1 MANPVPIVAEMQG
14 MYGPFTMA
22 ERVLQKIWLQQ
33 DFVTRGAMLADG
45 RSLEVSSPGR
55 WNLLGGPDFLQAR
68 LKIAGREAVGD
79 IEVHFHASDW
89 QAHGH
94 EANPAY
100 SNVVLHVLL
109 FPPTEGSA
117 LARRRD
123 GMSIPV
129 LVLLPL
135 LHRDLEEYVTDD
147 ALEAVTARDDWRRI
161 AELDNLRVDQ
171 VRELLCVRARQRW
184 VKKLGYA
191 SQRIAKLGWETAS
204 HCTALEILGYRRNR
218 VPMLV
223 VAERWPLRSWRDGRE
238 VGELLATA
246 NNQWERQGVR
256 PANHPATRLAQYVV
270 WTARCPN
277 WTTRLGDWAER
288 LQPRLFPRFDVSTAA
303 VRREEHFKLIQDF
316 FRIEVIGGAVGG
328 SRCHTL
334 VCDGLL
340 PLAAAWSGKDL
351 SGLWFHWH
359 PGDIPGQIKHAVRDL
374 GVCQG
379 RSNPLNHGYSQG
391 MLAWLIEREVY
402 A

>member
-1 MANPVPIVAEMQG
+1 MAASVPIVAEMQG

-33 DFVTRGAMLADG
+33 DFVARGVVLTDG

-68 LKIAGREAVGD
+68 LSIAGREVVGD
-79 IEVHFHASDW
+79 VEVHFYSSDW

-94 EANPAY
+94 RANPAY
-100 SNVVLHVLL
+100 RHVVLHVLL
-109 FPPTEGSA
+109 FPPAKGSA
-117 LARRRD
+117 PARRGD
-123 GMSIPV
+123 GTAIPV

-161 AELDNLRVDQ
+161 AELNNLPGEQ

-184 VKKLGYA
+184 VQKLGYA
-191 SQRIAKLGWETAS
+191 SQRIAKLGWEAAA

-218 VPMLV
+218 VPMLL
-223 VAERWPLRSWRDGRE
+223 VAGRWPLGSWRDGRE
-238 VGELLATA
+238 VEEYLATA
-246 NNQWERQGVR
+246 KNQWERQGVR
-256 PANHPATRLAQYVV
+256 PANHPATRLAQYAV
-270 WTARCPN
+270 WTARSPD
-277 WTTRLGDWAER
+277 WPTRLGDWAGHR
-288 LQPRLFPRFDVSTAA
+288 PPWFPRFDASTAA
-303 VRREEHFKLIQDF
+303 IRRDVHFKLTQEF
-316 FRIEVIGGAVGG
+316 FRSEIMGEAVGG

-359 PGDIPGQIKHAVRDL
+359 PGDLPEQIRRAVRDL

-379 RSNPLNHGYSQG
+379 RSNPLNHGCSQG